1 MTADNLIVSKKENK
15 HVIISNTATFQS
27 FQDLKMSAIP
37 RALKLGR
44 LTYFDMPLLVMG
56 INSLVEEI
64 TFMLI
69 IATQGL
75 KEQFT
80 GDLG

>member
-1 MTADNLIVSKKENK
+1 
-15 HVIISNTATFQS
+15 
-27 FQDLKMSAIP
+27 MSAIP